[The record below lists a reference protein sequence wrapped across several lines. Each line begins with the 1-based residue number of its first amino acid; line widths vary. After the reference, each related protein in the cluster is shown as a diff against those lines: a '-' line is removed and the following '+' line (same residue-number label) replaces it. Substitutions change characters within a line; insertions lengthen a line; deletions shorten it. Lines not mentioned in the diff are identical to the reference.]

1 MSYTLCVID
10 MQAQFGAANGAKVQQ
25 SCVREIKKAMR
36 DKATIVFVEYEG
48 YGPTL
53 PVLTNLVKDAKYKKV
68 HHVLKQSNG
77 GGHQV
82 ANYLKTKHL
91 TRSNIRVVGVNTS
104 YCVLATVQGMN
115 THLNTSNLHIVA
127 DGCSCHYPKSHKY
140 GLDAMRKME
149 RVKILREK
157 K

>member
-10 MQAQFGAANGAKVQQ
+10 MQAQFSASNGAKVQR
-25 SCVREIKKAMR
+25 SCVREIKKAMK
-36 DKATIVFVEYEG
+36 DNATIVFVEFEG

-53 PVLTNLVKDAKYKKV
+53 PLLTNLVKDAKYKKV
-68 HHVLKQSNG
+68 HRVLKNTNG
-77 GGHQV
+77 GGKEV
-82 ANYLKTKHL
+82 AEYLRAKHL
-91 TRSNIRVVGVNTS
+91 ARSNIRVVGVNTS

-115 THLNTSNLHIVA
+115 VHLNTSNLNIVA
-127 DGCSCHYPKSHKY
+127 NGCSCHGSSSHKY
-140 GLDAMRKME
+140 GLEQMRKME

>member
-10 MQAQFGAANGAKVQQ
+10 MQASFGAANGAKVQQ
-25 SCVREIKKAMR
+25 SCVREIKKAIK
-36 DKATIVFVEYEG
+36 DNATIVFVEFEG
-48 YGPTL
+48 HGPTL
-53 PVLTNLVKDAKYKKV
+53 PLLTNLVKNAKYKRA
-68 HHVLKQSNG
+68 HYVLKNTNG
-77 GGHQV
+77 GGKEV
-82 ANYLKTKHL
+82 AEYLRAKHL

-115 THLNTSNLHIVA
+115 THLNTSNLNIVA
-127 DGCSCHYPKSHKY
+127 DGCSCQVPSSHKY
-140 GLDAMRKME
+140 GLDQMRKLE